1 MLLKIRDCLEN
12 LVLKIR
18 FNFFY
23 VVFLKKLGLSLRRYF
38 FFFLIYDVMVES
50 IFYL

>member
-38 FFFLIYDVMVES
+38 FFLIYDVMVES